1 MAKLIKYEMRKQ
13 RTSRMVIL
21 IGLLVGVIA
30 YCLSILTGNINM
42 TAVIIGLG
50 VCAALLVFFY
60 TGIESILVL
69 NRDLKTKQR
78 YMLWMLPKSI
88 WEILGAKFIS
98 ALLQMAIVYA
108 AFCIAVG
115 IGCLGAV
122 IRFEG
127 VQALADMFQRA
138 SEAFVRGGVNWTDL
152 VWLAVYIF
160 IAWSQVIM
168 IGFLAVVMSRT
179 ILLRSRF
186 AGFLSVIL
194 FFVIDFV
201 IAFGSDL
208 MYRLPWLADF
218 AGSPRINIWD
228 GIYYLVT
235 AVILFLV
242 SGVLA
247 DKKLSV

>member
-42 TAVIIGLG
+42 TAVNYRTWGM
-50 VCAALLVFFY
+50 CRSACVFLY
-60 TGIESILVL
+60 GIESILVL
-69 NRDLKTKQR
+69 NRDLKTKQS

-108 AFCIAVG
+108 AFCIAVESR
-115 IGCLGAV
+115 CLGAV

-152 VWLAVYIF
+152 VWLWPVYIF
-160 IAWSQVIM
+160 YCLVAGDYDRISGSGYVQNHTAQIQVC
-168 IGFLAVVMSRT
+168 
-179 ILLRSRF
+179 
-186 AGFLSVIL
+186 
-194 FFVIDFV
+194 
-201 IAFGSDL
+201 
-208 MYRLPWLADF
+208 RLPVRD
-218 AGSPRINIWD
+218 
-228 GIYYLVT
+228 
-235 AVILFLV
+235 
-242 SGVLA
+242 
-247 DKKLSV
+247 SVFRY